1 MARNIWG
8 NKKITSEDKYTKSTR
23 ITFTKQDEYWEIFKM
38 FLWIALGYIYFHFII
53 MGWTL

>member
-1 MARNIWG
+1 MARDLFG

-23 ITFTKQDEYWEIFKM
+23 ITFTKSDEYWEIFKM
-38 FLWIALGYIYFHFII
+38 FLWIGLGYIYFHFII